1 MKEDFLEY
9 DQKIKKLKMMV
20 DELCELI
27 RRRELT
33 LGEAKTK
40 ASVLRL
46 KAKELIPDQI
56 HKFDMIYGSRL
67 KRLIQ
72 QFLIKRNTKDTDKK

>member
-1 MKEDFLEY
+1 MKKKDFLEY
-9 DQKIKKLKMMV
+9 DEKIKKLKKIV
-20 DELCELI
+20 DDLCERI
-27 RRRELT
+27 KRGELT

-46 KAKELIPDQI
+46 KAKELIPEQME
-56 HKFDMIYGSRL
+56 KFDLIYGSRL

-72 QFLIKRNTKDTDKK
+72 QFLVKRNPKNS